1 MKRNA
6 AFPDPASK
14 APLRFS
20 IALGALFFAL
30 GHGGHASA
38 RKAAPRE
45 PTPMVVDLHV
55 DVPYQVHFKS
65 RHPALREGHA
75 TPATLRAGNYGGI
88 VLPIYMHP
96 VHKDGSH
103 IEDAAGILA
112 SIEKIVEKS
121 QAFTKIGA
129 PAAEPGKVSVFLSI
143 EGAGAFSKDVPAID
157 RFIERGVR
165 LIGPVHS
172 SNNDFAS
179 SATGKRVEFGLT
191 DLGKQFCT
199 RIYERGA
206 LVDVSHLSDAGFS
219 DLVPIARSFGAPIV
233 ATHSNARAV
242 AKHPRNLTDEQ
253 LRAIAE
259 TGGVAGLNFHSP
271 FVAVGE
277 EATLDDVMLHL
288 NHMVKIAGIDHVAI
302 GSDYDGGIKP
312 ARGLEDASAL
322 PRLAARMRK
331 SGMSE
336 ADVLKVF
343 SLNAL
348 RVLGWRPPGWGLPAG
363 AVVAEAGLP

>member
-103 IEDAAGILA
+103 IEDAAGILT

-143 EGAGAFSKDVPAID
+143 EGAGAFSKYVPAID